1 MILVAYN
8 SRQDL
13 EHCLPALAAQ
23 TVPHLAV
30 VVDNEST
37 DGTAAWVESNHPE
50 VTLVRSPDNLGYAGG
65 NNLGFSR
72 TSTPLLAVLNP
83 DTIPAPTWL
92 EALVDA
98 QRRNPEAGL
107 LTSSVR
113 LHDEPDRINACGN
126 DLHVSGIAFCRGL
139 GEPASRH
146 LREQPVAA
154 ASGAAFL
161 APRAVLEEVH
171 GFDPEFF
178 TYLEDTDLSVRVRL
192 AGHEV
197 LYVPGSVV
205 LHRYVNHQTARK
217 LYFLERNR
225 LLMLLKG
232 LRGATLLALLP
243 VLLLGEV
250 QAWVYALTRGP
261 AYLRAKLRSYGW
273 VLSRRRYIGERRRQ
287 VLRRASDASVLR
299 LMTTRLAIEQ
309 VQGEGALSRGF
320 AAAIHAAY
328 AILFLPARFLIR

>member
-23 TVPHLAV
+23 TVPHQAV
-30 VVDNEST
+30 VVDNQSS
-37 DGTAAWVESNHPE
+37 DGTAEWVESNHPE
-50 VTLVRSPDNLGYAGG
+50 VTLIRAPANLGYAGG

-72 TSTPLLAVLNP
+72 TSAPLLAVLNP
-83 DTIPAPTWL
+83 DTVPTPTWL
-92 EALVDA
+92 EGLLAA
-98 QRRNPEAGL
+98 HRRNPKAGL

-113 LHDEPDRINACGN
+113 LHQDPERINACGN

-139 GEPASRH
+139 GELATRH
-146 LREQPVAA
+146 AQERPVAA

-161 APRAVLEEVH
+161 APRRVLEEVH

-178 TYLEDTDLSVRVRL
+178 TYLEDTDLSIRIRI

-197 LYVPGSVV
+197 LYVPDSIV
-205 LHRYVNHQTARK
+205 LHRYAGRQTPRK

-225 LLMLLKG
+225 LLMLLKD
-232 LRGATLLALLP
+232 LRPTTLLAMLP
-243 VLLLGEV
+243 VLLLGEL
-250 QAWVYALTRGP
+250 QAWAYALSRGP

-273 VLSRRRYIGERRRQ
+273 VVSRRRYIGERRRQ
-287 VLRRASDASVLR
+287 LLRRASDASVLR

-309 VQGEGALSRGF
+309 VQDEGPASRAL
-320 AAAIHAAY
+320 AAAVQAAY
-328 AILFLPARFLIR
+328 AILFLPARLLIR